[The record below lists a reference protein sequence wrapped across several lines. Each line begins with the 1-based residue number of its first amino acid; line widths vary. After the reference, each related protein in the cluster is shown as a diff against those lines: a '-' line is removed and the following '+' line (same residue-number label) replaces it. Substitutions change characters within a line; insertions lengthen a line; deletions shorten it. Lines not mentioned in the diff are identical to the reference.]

1 MTDIPPQPYIYEGLD
16 AGPDRRRTFSNLSAS
31 DVYAS
36 LSKVGSSAVEAF
48 ENAKR
53 PGMPLSVISNVA
65 REAPL
70 ASLLTAFL
78 LGMAIA
84 RRR

>member
-1 MTDIPPQPYIYEGLD
+1 MTAKAPEQPYIYEGLD
-16 AGPDRRRTFSNLSAS
+16 EPVRRGNQDSLFDQATAAVHHIRDTFA
-31 DVYAS
+31 AAR
-36 LSKVGSSAVEAF
+36 K
-48 ENAKR
+48 

-70 ASLLTAFL
+70 ASLLAAFL
-78 LGMAIA
+78 IGVAVA